1 MDISTAF
8 AGINWLSVIVAA
20 LAAFAVGGLWY
31 SPILFTNAWMKELK
45 ITEDELKKANMPLI
59 YGTAFILNII
69 SALVLDMFIGQ
80 NATLLSGLGSGLL
93 VAFAWVFTSLGINYL
108 FARKSLKLFLID
120 AGYFLVFLPI
130 MGAILG
136 AWK

>member
-31 SPILFTNAWMKELK
+31 SPVLFSNAWVKELK
-45 ITEDELKKANMPLI
+45 INEEELKKANMPLI
-59 YGTAFILNII
+59 FGTTFALNII

-80 NATLLSGLGSGLL
+80 NASLLSGLGYGLI
-93 VAFAWVFTSLGINYL
+93 VAVAWVSTSLGINYL
-108 FARKSLKLFLID
+108 FARKTLKLFLID
-120 AGYFLVFLPI
+120 AGYFLVFFPI

-136 AWK
+136 VWK